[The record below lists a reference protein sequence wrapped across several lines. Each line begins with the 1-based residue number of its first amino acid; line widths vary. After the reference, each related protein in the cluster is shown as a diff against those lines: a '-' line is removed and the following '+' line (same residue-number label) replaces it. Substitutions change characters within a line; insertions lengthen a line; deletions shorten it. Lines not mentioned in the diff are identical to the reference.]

1 MISKGIQD
9 VFQKLLPK
17 KKNTKKSIFVISK
30 YKNHD
35 YNILN
40 LDKNIIPTHKKHP
53 TNILNSSNA
62 FIYEDDKNKE
72 MEIESDKKES
82 SNNSMIMKS
91 KSGFKKIHLGNDS
104 FYTTDKSSGENYSS
118 ENSNYGI
125 EKKTI
130 ISQNIN
136 LKYSEISKKSEEK
149 ISFEIKEKEVES
161 YSDPNFSFVDDY
173 IDEILE
179 NLKIEEA
186 NNEFKI
192 DPDYFHFQTEINSK
206 MRIIL
211 IDWILEVTNKLK
223 FKENTFFITTYI
235 IDAYLSK
242 KFIPR
247 KKFQLLGVT
256 ALYISTKLNEIFS
269 GKAKDY
275 AFITDNAFNEKEILD
290 METDIAKTIEFN
302 FLVPNSL
309 SFFEIILNKF
319 DIDKDLSKSHLGKFL
334 IKCFLMSSK
343 SFNYN
348 YSTISIATFYLIM
361 EILENDHNKS
371 HINFNLFCNDNLNI
385 IEECSEN
392 IIDVIQD
399 MAKSNL
405 NLSIKNYY
413 YDNFD
418 EKTRNLISSFK
429 N

>member
-392 IIDVIQD
+392 IIYVIQD